1 MTKIPVK
8 KPIEKKK
15 YTKRKQF
22 KDVMAVNREL
32 ATLYW
37 KWQNGLV
44 KENHLKISL
53 SILKLLIAGTTQKYY
68 EKDVREVQKDIEK
81 YEKIHGKD

>member
-1 MTKIPVK
+1 MAK
-8 KPIEKKK
+8 KPEEKKLF
-15 YTKRKQF
+15 KRKQF

-44 KENHLKISL
+44 KEKNLKVSL

-68 EKDVREVQKDIEK
+68 EKDVREVQKNIEK
-81 YEKIHGKD
+81 YEKIHGKN